1 MGGATEVTLDTE
13 AVHSIAPGARIVI
26 LVAPPTADP
35 AGVSSEV
42 DAVHYAAQHRLGQI
56 ITTSIGNI
64 GEAALGTLTIDQFD
78 QDFQYAAARHVSV
91 IDASGDFGASSRQ
104 TLIGPQGPGC
114 CFTYQMRGYPASDPL
129 VTAVGATRLH
139 LDARGNRISPDTVA
153 NDPGVGASGG
163 GLSTIFPRP
172 DYQDAVESVVGDYR
186 GGPDVS
192 MSGDLYGGFEM
203 YASFPNQTHGPP
215 TEGWTGVGGTSESAP
230 LFAGIA
236 AIAVQA
242 AGRAL
247 GPFNPY
253 LYAAY
258 QLPSHGGLVPV
269 TSGNN
274 TVTIESSSGAPV
286 TVPGYQATAGYNL
299 ATGLGT
305 VNAAELVTALAHLTK
320 G

>member
-1 MGGATEVTLDTE
+1 MWLLLRLILRASARRWMRSTSRATPSWTN
-13 AVHSIAPGARIVI
+13 H
-26 LVAPPTADP
+26 
-35 AGVSSEV
+35 
-42 DAVHYAAQHRLGQI
+42 HHKHWQHRG
-56 ITTSIGNI
+56 S
-64 GEAALGTLTIDQFD
+64 GTRDADDDFD

-129 VTAVGATRLH
+129 VTTVGATRLH

-192 MSGDLYGGFEM
+192 MSGDLYGGFEI
-203 YASFPNQTHGPP
+203 YSSFPNQTHGPP

-269 TSGNN
+269 TRGTTRSR
-274 TVTIESSSGAPV
+274 SSP
-286 TVPGYQATAGYNL
+286 PAG
-299 ATGLGT
+299 
-305 VNAAELVTALAHLTK
+305 HLSQSRGIKPPPDTTLQQV
-320 G
+320 